1 MLIFLCPPDGW
12 RFLAKNRT
20 KTKKQEPIFM
30 ARPCQ
35 GEAGLLSPSRKGL
48 NARPTKTSQIPGHCC
63 CYGLGIHPTDTL
75 VPCARLILKGKRA
88 TKEKFG
94 AVRIYNEAGPRLPSK
109 TLFCPFYSSGKVK
122 ICVLDKGCWMVGS
135 RLRGSL
141 KAVGMDWTVGV
152 ERNPSKSWGTSSPIS
167 VEVGPSSSCLLLS
180 LRSTALH
187 LCSPWSPLLD

>member
-1 MLIFLCPPDGW
+1 
-12 RFLAKNRT
+12 
-20 KTKKQEPIFM
+20 M

-75 VPCARLILKGKRA
+75 VPCARLILKGKRD

-135 RLRGSL
+135 RLGGSL

-152 ERNPSKSWGTSSPIS
+152 SLPHTLPSTLQTLICISAPCDGQTLSP
-167 VEVGPSSSCLLLS
+167 SCS
-180 LRSTALH
+180 
-187 LCSPWSPLLD
+187 CSGMDHASRQREWR